1 MSGFL
6 AKCILLAAR
15 LLVSTVTPRL
25 DAIEHYLRSLDHN
38 LQSLEQKLTS
48 IEISVESSLEH
59 RLATADRTKEE
70 LTMTVQTTDDNEV
83 RIKPKAKDR
92 DGALTALTGLTATVD
107 QPAKASVQP
116 DPADPSVFVVT
127 RLPVADGDPAVL
139 TVSVTLTDPATGLTA
154 TQAVEFDPGKAAAL
168 TLETELAPL
177 PADKAAPPTAAPTA
191 APVTVPSLPAVGDRI
206 SVAATAGG
214 PTTDH
219 TVTAVA
225 PDGGSVTTQPDAG
238 GPAVTVPVTVT
249 PAS

>member
-25 DAIEHYLRSLDHN
+25 DAIEHC
-38 LQSLEQKLTS
+38 LQSLERKLTS
-48 IEISVESSLEH
+48 IEASLEASLECH
-59 RLATADRTKEE
+59 KER
-70 LTMTVQTTDDNEV
+70 LTMTIQTTDDNEV

-92 DGALTALTGLTATVD
+92 DGAFTALTGLTATVD
-107 QPAKASVQP
+107 QPAKASVQA

-168 TLETELAPL
+168 TLETELAPA
-177 PADKAAPPTAAPTA
+177 PAASQGAAPGTRPPAAPPVA
-191 APVTVPSLPAVGDRI
+191 VPSLPAVGDPI

-225 PDGGSVTTQPDAG
+225 PDGGSVTAQPDAG
-238 GPAVTVPVTVT
+238 GPAVTVPVTVA